1 MAMRKGWGRGP
12 ASGPH
17 RACCQ
22 PTQQQGFIPVGR
34 QGRRETQGWGRTSGH
49 SGHYKL
55 VGHREEGLCS
65 ILERLET
72 ACQQRT
78 GLYGTRCC
86 PGACA
91 PAVGAGTVVSQALSS
106 EAWGHLP
113 GLASHQAGAW
123 GHLPGLPSSRRPTHI
138 EQSLVSGP
146 QGQER
151 EPQMT

>member
-1 MAMRKGWGRGP
+1 M
-12 ASGPH
+12 
-17 RACCQ
+17 
-22 PTQQQGFIPVGR
+22 V
-34 QGRRETQGWGRTSGH
+34 
-49 SGHYKL
+49 
-55 VGHREEGLCS
+55 
-65 ILERLET
+65 
-72 ACQQRT
+72 CQQRT
-78 GLYGTRCC
+78 GLYWTRCC

-123 GHLPGLPSSRRPTHI
+123 GHLPGLASSCRPTHI